1 MTYLQSAKNKT
12 ISKERALLELKRHGM
27 ESSVC
32 VFIKDMGDKEEYNA
46 QAVLVWL
53 GY

>member
-1 MTYLQSAKNKT
+1 MTYLQSAKGQT
-12 ISKERALLELKRHGM
+12 ISKARALKELERHGM

-32 VFIKDMGDKEEYNA
+32 VFLKDMGDKQEYNA

>member
-1 MTYLQSAKNKT
+1 
-12 ISKERALLELKRHGM
+12 
-27 ESSVC
+27 VC